1 MTLPISFTNIK
12 LCGIANDRTS
22 SSTTADGYLSF
33 TDNGNLFQVQFIS
46 SGRTWEYNFLVL
58 GV

>member
-22 SSTTADGYLSF
+22 GTIADGYLSF
-33 TDNGNLFQVQFIS
+33 TDNGNLSQVQFIS